1 MKTAYQR
8 KSLPQLE
15 DNFPV
20 PKAGRSEGLTVVLDA
35 HTDIITSSSVYD
47 DFEGF
52 YAVVDSKNQVP
63 NHISF
68 IYDTKNFFL
77 YL

>member
-1 MKTAYQR
+1 MKTAYQV
-8 KSLPQLE
+8 KNLPLLE
-15 DNFPV
+15 DNPI

-52 YAVVDSKNQVP
+52 YTVVDAKNQV
-63 NHISF
+63 
-68 IYDTKNFFL
+68 
-77 YL
+77 